1 VRHPHFDQL
10 AVLAKTAA
18 PTPESSVPPDELKTL
33 VTRAQ
38 GGDLEAQSEL
48 VRRYARRIAGQV
60 SVIVRQPSV
69 VEDIAQVVFIKMVR
83 TLPWLREIGAFEPWL
98 FMLSRTVALDY
109 VRKQKRRP
117 TMVPD
122 EFELANAPD
131 TGSELA
137 VAEIR
142 EALDRALARLSAKDR
157 NLVTM
162 LVDGHN
168 YRTLAEE
175 EGLTVGAVKAR
186 LSRIRS
192 FLRVAV
198 GVATGT
204 RLPSA
209 EEVSARPRCRL
220 AA

>member
-1 VRHPHFDQL
+1 MRHPNVDQL
-10 AVLAKTAA
+10 AVLPSPNPSLTESAAA
-18 PTPESSVPPDELKTL
+18 PAELKVL
-33 VTRAQ
+33 VARAQ
-38 GGDLEAQSEL
+38 AGDLEAQSEL
-48 VRRYARRIAGQV
+48 VRRYARRIAGQI

-83 TLPWLREIGAFEPWL
+83 TLPWLREAGAFESWL

-117 TMVPD
+117 MMVPD
-122 EFELANAPD
+122 EYELANAPD
-131 TGSELA
+131 NRSEHA

-142 EALDRALARLSAKDR
+142 EALDRALARLSPKDR
-157 NLVTM
+157 NLVTL
-162 LVDGHN
+162 LVEGHN
-168 YRTLAEE
+168 YRRLAEE
-175 EGLTVGAVKAR
+175 EGLTIGAVKAR

-204 RLPSA
+204 RMPTA
-209 EEVSARPRCRL
+209 EEAATRPRCRL

>member
-1 VRHPHFDQL
+1 MRHPNVDQL
-10 AVLAKTAA
+10 ALLTTA
-18 PTPESSVPPDELKTL
+18 TPAADGSDQQAELKAL

-38 GGDLEAQSEL
+38 GGDLQAQSEL
-48 VRRYARRIAGQV
+48 VRRYTRRIAGQI
-60 SVIVRQPSV
+60 SVIVRQPSA

-83 TLPWLREIGAFEPWL
+83 TLPWLRETGAFESWL

-117 TMVPD
+117 LMVLD
-122 EFELANAPD
+122 EQELANAPD
-131 TGSELA
+131 CSSEMA

-142 EALDRALARLSAKDR
+142 EALDRALARLSPKDR
-157 NLVTM
+157 NLVTL

-168 YRTLAEE
+168 YRTLANREN
-175 EGLTVGAVKAR
+175 LTVGAVKAR

-204 RLPSA
+204 RLPTC
-209 EEVSARPRCRL
+209 EETATRPRCKL

>member
-1 VRHPHFDQL
+1 VRHPNVDQL
-10 AVLAKTAA
+10 AVLASANPPPA
-18 PTPESSVPPDELKTL
+18 ESSAQPAELKAL

-38 GGDLEAQSEL
+38 GGDMEAQSEL
-48 VRRYARRIAGQV
+48 VRRYARRIAGQI

-83 TLPWLREIGAFEPWL
+83 TLPWLREVGAFESWL

-117 TMVPD
+117 MMVLD
-122 EFELANAPD
+122 EYELANAPD
-131 TGSELA
+131 TSSELA

-142 EALDRALARLSAKDR
+142 EALDRALARLSPKDR
-157 NLVTM
+157 NLVTL
-162 LVDGHN
+162 LVEGHD
-168 YRTLAEE
+168 YRRLADE

-204 RLPSA
+204 RMPTA
-209 EEVSARPRCRL
+209 EEASTRPRCRL

>member
-1 VRHPHFDQL
+1 MRHPHVDQL
-10 AVLAKTAA
+10 AVLETTASTQA
-18 PTPESSVPPDELKTL
+18 DGADQAELKTL
-33 VTRAQ
+33 VIRAQ
-38 GGDLEAQSEL
+38 GGDMAAQSEL

-60 SVIVRQPSV
+60 SIIVRQPNV
-69 VEDIAQVVFIKMVR
+69 VEDISQVVFIKMVR
-83 TLPWLREIGAFEPWL
+83 TLPWLREPGAFESWL

-117 TMVPD
+117 LMVMD
-122 EFELANAPD
+122 EQELANAPD
-131 TGSELA
+131 TSSELA

-142 EALDRALARLSAKDR
+142 EALDRALARLSPKDR

-162 LVDGHN
+162 LVEGHN
-168 YRTLAEE
+168 YRTLAAE

-204 RLPSA
+204 RMPTS
-209 EEVSARPRCRL
+209 EEMSSRPRCRL

>member
-1 VRHPHFDQL
+1 MRHPHLDQL
-10 AVLAKTAA
+10 AVSATTAA
-18 PTPESSVPPDELKTL
+18 PTPCTSTPPEELKAL
-33 VTRAQ
+33 VARAQ

-48 VRRYARRIAGQV
+48 VRRYARRIAGQI

-83 TLPWLREIGAFEPWL
+83 TLPWLREVGAFESWL

-117 TMVPD
+117 MMVPD
-122 EFELANAPD
+122 EYELANAPD
-131 TGSELA
+131 TGSEL
-137 VAEIR
+137 VVTEIR
-142 EALDRALARLSAKDR
+142 EALDRALARLSPKDR
-157 NLVTM
+157 NLVTL
-162 LVDGHN
+162 LVEGHN
-168 YRTLAEE
+168 YRKLAEE

-204 RLPSA
+204 RMPSA
-209 EEVSARPRCRL
+209 EEVSTRPRCRL